1 MYFYHPKIPSCI
13 YKSLRFVEDNQ
24 IFTFVYSAILC
35 EVINNKKSY
44 AQNPS
49 GIKLSAAEHKRETE
63 SFKKILTE
71 FYRVKDFLI
80 V

>member
-1 MYFYHPKIPSCI
+1 MYFYHPKISSCI

-71 FYRVKDFLI
+71 F
-80 V
+80 